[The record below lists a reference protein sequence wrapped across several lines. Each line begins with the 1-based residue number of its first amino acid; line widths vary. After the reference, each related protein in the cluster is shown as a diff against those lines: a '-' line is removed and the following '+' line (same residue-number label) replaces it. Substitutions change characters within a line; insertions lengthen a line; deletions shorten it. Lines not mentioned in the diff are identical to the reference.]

1 MSVIDKRRPEGHGGV
16 TILEVGLNA
25 AIVSVAD
32 DQPRIL
38 TLRPDGQMPKTD
50 DLPHGLYLPS
60 KHLTLDGGLRSWVST
75 QTGLTLGYV
84 EQLFTFGEQAM
95 QGRLGESGPQTIS
108 IGYLALTRHADDQP
122 LTGGHWRSWYEFFP
136 WEDWRDGKPRVLAAE
151 IEPRLRRWIEG
162 PANGHTPVERAER
175 LRINFGLDGGSW
187 DEEKVQERF
196 DIMVEAG
203 LLPEAKS
210 EATDSAAPDTYVWA
224 GESLTRHHR
233 RILATAIGRLRAKIK
248 YRPVVFELMPADF
261 TLFELQKTV
270 EAILG
275 SRLHK
280 QNFRRLVEAA
290 GLVDTTGEV
299 RNHTGGRPAKLYRF
313 RREVLLE
320 RPAPGVRVRAGAAH

>member
-1 MSVIDKRRPEGHGGV
+1 MSVIDKRRPEGQSGV
-16 TILEVGLNA
+16 TILEIGLNA
-25 AIVSVAD
+25 AIVSVSD

-38 TLRPDGQMPKTD
+38 TLRAAGEAPVND

-60 KHLTLDGGLRSWVST
+60 KHQTLDTGLRSWVAN

-84 EQLFTFGEQAM
+84 EQLYTFGEQAM
-95 QGRLGESGPQTIS
+95 QGRLGESGPQTIA
-108 IGYLALTRHADDQP
+108 IGYLALTRATDEQP
-122 LTGGHWRSWYEFFP
+122 LTAGQWRSWYEFFP
-136 WEDWRDGKPRVLAAE
+136 WEDWRNGKPHILASE
-151 IEPRLRRWIEG
+151 IEPRLRRWVEQ
-162 PANGHTPVERAER
+162 PTNGHTPLERAER
-175 LRINFGLDGGSW
+175 LRICFGVDGGSW
-187 DEEKVQERF
+187 DEEKVPERF
-196 DIMVEAG
+196 EILVEAG
-203 LLPEAKS
+203 LLPEART
-210 EATDSAAPDTYVWA
+210 ENPDDAKAESFTWA
-224 GESLTRHHR
+224 GETLSRQHR

-320 RPAPGVRVRAGAAH
+320 RPAPGVRVRAGVPH